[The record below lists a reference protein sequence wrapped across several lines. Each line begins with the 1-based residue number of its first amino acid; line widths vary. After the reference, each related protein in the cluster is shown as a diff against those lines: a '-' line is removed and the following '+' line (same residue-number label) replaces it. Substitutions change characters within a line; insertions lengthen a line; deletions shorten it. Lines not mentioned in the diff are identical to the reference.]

1 MISHIHLSC
10 AGHVISYCE
19 RNVVYTFVYTIFS
32 YLLLELVI
40 YFVTS
45 LIR

>member
-1 MISHIHLSC
+1 MSSHVYLSC

-19 RNVVYTFVYTIFS
+19 RNVVYIFVYIIFS
-32 YLLLELVI
+32 YSLLELVL